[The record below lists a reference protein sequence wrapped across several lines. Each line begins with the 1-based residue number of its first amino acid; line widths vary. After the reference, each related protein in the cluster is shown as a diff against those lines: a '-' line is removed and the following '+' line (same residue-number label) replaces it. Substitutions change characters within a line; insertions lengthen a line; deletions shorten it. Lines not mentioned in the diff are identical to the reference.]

1 MFKVTLTFSVDHV
14 APTRD
19 KDPSNVAALSFAA
32 VKYLSF
38 AAIQCL
44 SFAAV
49 QCLSFASVQCL
60 SFAAEQFWSFAGHCR
75 ENSFVSAFSVT
86 VFEVI

>member
-1 MFKVTLTFSVDHV
+1 M
-14 APTRD
+14 AATRD

-32 VKYLSF
+32 VKY
-38 AAIQCL
+38 L

-60 SFAAEQFWSFAGHCR
+60 SFAAEQFWSFARHCR